1 MTLASTNTWGLESP
15 QRKDNQRIRVNKD
28 ILMGIDLLYNEQFN
42 DAEILFR
49 KLIVESPDKPAGY
62 FYLAMVTWSRLAS
75 GFWSPET
82 VKEYKERIDRAI
94 DVAKSRIE
102 NDSSDPYD
110 FFYLGGAQGFKG
122 RFELMKENWL
132 SSFFLARNAID
143 AFRTCLKM
151 DPNNKD
157 VLLGFGTFDYYTAHL
172 SGLLKFLTYLLVH
185 KGSEEEG
192 LRKLHLAAREA
203 PYSATE
209 AKSMLLHI
217 YLFLEDDFLK
227 ALKLA
232 EDLTNKYSLSL
243 RYPVLLGLCYIRLGM
258 DSKYHDTVNLLRKR
272 SLQAGTLNEACP
284 RERRAL
290 SLETV
295 YDLYHLDMD
304 SEYHDTVNLLRKKS
318 LQAGTLNEACPWERR
333 ALYLETAYDLYHGQY
348 RDARTKLEIILKG
361 KDLLNDPEMIAWPVL
376 KIGMSYDL
384 EGNREEAI
392 KYYRRVLEME
402 NGAGAQFLA
411 KKLLEDPPKKNDP
424 FIGY

>member
-1 MTLASTNTWGLESP
+1 
-15 QRKDNQRIRVNKD
+15 
-28 ILMGIDLLYNEQFN
+28 
-42 DAEILFR
+42 
-49 KLIVESPDKPAGY
+49 
-62 FYLAMVTWSRLAS
+62 MVTWSRLTC
-75 GFWSPET
+75 GFWSPKT

-94 DVAKSRIE
+94 EVAKSRIE
-102 NDSSDPYD
+102 KDSSDPYD
-110 FFYLGGAQGFKG
+110 FFYLGGALGFKG

-132 SSFFLARNAID
+132 SSFFLARNAIE

-217 YLFLEDDFLK
+217 YLFLENEFLK

-232 EDLTNKYSLSL
+232 DDLTNKYTQSL
-243 RYPVLLGLCYIRLGM
+243 RYPVLLGVCYIRLGM
-258 DSKYHDTVNLLRKR
+258 NSEYHGMVNLLR
-272 SLQAGTLNEACP
+272 Q
-284 RERRAL
+284 
-290 SLETV
+290 
-295 YDLYHLDMD
+295 
-304 SEYHDTVNLLRKKS
+304 KS
-318 LQAGTLNEACPWERR
+318 LQADTLHEASPWERR
-333 ALYLETAYDLYHGQY
+333 SLYLEAAYNLYHEHY
-348 RDARTKLEIILKG
+348 RDARKKLEIILNG

-392 KYYRRVLEME
+392 KYYRRVLDME